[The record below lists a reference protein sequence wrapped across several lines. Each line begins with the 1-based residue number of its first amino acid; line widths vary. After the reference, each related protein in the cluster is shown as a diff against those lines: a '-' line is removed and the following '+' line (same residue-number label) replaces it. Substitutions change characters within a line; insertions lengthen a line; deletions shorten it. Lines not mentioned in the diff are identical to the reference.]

1 MNKKTQMFSKPAPDG
16 KPMTKPVADGLT
28 EERGYDG
35 HPLAQAV
42 MQDQPQN
49 TGQDVGE
56 QPGSTQ
62 DQPQNTG
69 QDAGEQ
75 PGSTQGNAVT
85 GATSSQEGAK
95 EQTK

>member
-42 MQDQPQN
+42 MQNQPQS

-56 QPGSTQ
+56 QPS
-62 DQPQNTG
+62 
-69 QDAGEQ
+69 
-75 PGSTQGNAVT
+75 STQGNAVT
-85 GATSSQEGAK
+85 GAPPSQEGAK
-95 EQTK
+95 EQAK

>member
-1 MNKKTQMFSKPAPDG
+1 MNNKTQMFSKPSPDG

-35 HPLAQAV
+35 HHLSQTV
-42 MQDQPQN
+42 MQN
-49 TGQDVGE
+49 R
-56 QPGSTQ
+56 
-62 DQPQNTG
+62 PQNTG
-69 QDAGEQ
+69 QDAGGQ
-75 PGSTQGNAVT
+75 PSSTQGNAGT

>member
-49 TGQDVGE
+49 TGQD
-56 QPGSTQ
+56 
-62 DQPQNTG
+62 
-69 QDAGEQ
+69 AGEQ